1 MESRKVL
8 LVEDDP
14 NIAELIDIHLK
25 DLGFELEHETDG
37 DAGIKKALDESY
49 SLIILDIMLP
59 GKDGIEICKEL
70 RKYNKEVPVLMLT
83 AKSEEIDKVIG
94 FNTGAD
100 DYLTKPFSIAELIA
114 RIKALFRRIEIDK
127 HGKPD
132 AQDKKILQ
140 YGKLLIDLESRRVT
154 IDGAKVDLTVKEY
167 ELLVLFAGKPGRSF
181 SRMELLN
188 LIWGYQFSGYEHTV
202 NSHINRLRNKIEK
215 DPANPQYIKTVWGV
229 GYRFAEPEELE
240 ND

>member
-1 MESRKVL
+1 
-8 LVEDDP
+8 
-14 NIAELIDIHLK
+14 
-25 DLGFELEHETDG
+25 
-37 DAGIKKALDESY
+37 
-49 SLIILDIMLP
+49 MLP

-70 RKYNKEVPVLMLT
+70 RKYNKEAPVLMLT

-127 HGKPD
+127 HGIQD

-140 YGKLLIDLESRRVT
+140 YGKLLIDLENRRVT
-154 IDGAKVDLTVKEY
+154 IEGAKVDLTVKEY

-188 LIWGYQFSGYEHTV
+188 LI
-202 NSHINRLRNKIEK
+202 
-215 DPANPQYIKTVWGV
+215 
-229 GYRFAEPEELE
+229 
-240 ND
+240 